1 MDMVSTLWL
10 QLTDIYGVRFINQ
23 YGEHDTGVW
32 FQALHDL
39 TDDDM
44 SFGLHSMMRDI
55 RFETW
60 PPNCTQFRHLCCS
73 RQTTNSL
80 PSVHTAFNE
89 ARENL
94 LFSSSRL
101 WSHPAVKFTVKYVGV
116 DVVNDANKAHAFK
129 AFTLGYEKVCARI
142 GAGYPVPPVNDD
154 AVIIK
159 QKKSDYPIPRLAQLM
174 RNLP

>member
-10 QLTDIYGVRFINQ
+10 QLTDIYGARFVNQ
-23 YGEHDTGVW
+23 YGGHDSGVW

-39 TDDDM
+39 TEDDM

-60 PPNCTQFRHLCCS
+60 PPNCTQFRRLCLQ
-73 RQTTNSL
+73 QTTRL
-80 PSVHTAFNE
+80 PTVHQAFNE

-94 LFSSSRL
+94 LFSSSRS
-101 WSHPAVKFTVKYVGV
+101 WSHAAVKFAVKYVGV
-116 DVVNDANKAHAFK
+116 DVVNDGNTVNALK
-129 AFTLGYEKVCARI
+129 AFRLGYEKVCTRI
-142 GAGYPVPPVNDD
+142 AAGHQVPSVRDD
-154 AVIIK
+154 EVIIK
-159 QKKSDYPIPRLAQLM
+159 QKKSGRSIPRLAQLI